1 MGSAVSIR
9 QYRFGVPD
17 VQHQRDLLAMDIQ
30 PRMAKHGDRWRDA
43 DTEIE
48 SSLDSTYAPH

>member
-48 SSLDSTYAPH
+48 SSLDSTDAPH